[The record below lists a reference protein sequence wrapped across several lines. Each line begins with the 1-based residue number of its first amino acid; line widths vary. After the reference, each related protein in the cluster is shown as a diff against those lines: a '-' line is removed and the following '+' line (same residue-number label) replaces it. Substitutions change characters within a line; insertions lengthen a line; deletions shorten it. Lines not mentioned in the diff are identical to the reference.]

1 MLQRNFDICKKHLG
15 DDWCNF
21 LHFRTVKL
29 TGGLTNDLFLCQND
43 SNYKTSDYD
52 STVRSVILRIFG
64 TGKTNDIGS
73 FSTLIT

>member
-1 MLQRNFDICKKHLG
+1 MVLKLPLFVDYPGVSLN
-15 DDWCNF
+15 
-21 LHFRTVKL
+21 FRTVKL